1 MTKFF
6 KSLLGSGSTTLSSKR
21 FVGIICVLS
30 LIVSL
35 MASVFSQGKLC
46 PDESLVDVIGLL
58 AFGSLGLTSTEFIFK
73 KRNDNKKD
81 QEEV

>member
-21 FVGIICVLS
+21 FVGIICVIS

-35 MASVFSQGKLC
+35 MASVFSKGTLC
-46 PDESLVDVIGLL
+46 PDKSLVDVIGLL
-58 AFGSLGLTSTEFIFK
+58 AFGSLGLTSTELIFGK
-73 KRNDNKKD
+73 KIDNKKD